1 MKTQMRFLN
10 DSVLRKISAVSI
22 FLVLGVASAL
32 SQGNYVI
39 KDGWWKP
46 VLKKHNIDL
55 AKFNFTKTFDMG
67 MNDTINNLWFEA
79 GVSDSLNERIV
90 PFRNAIIISTGED
103 NSYWI
108 TTAEYARHD
117 IDNNLLILRNGT
129 MERYSMNSEKVIPAD
144 SITYW
149 DMSIDIKGNSI
160 RISSK

>member
-1 MKTQMRFLN
+1 MKTPMMLLN
-10 DSVLRKISAVSI
+10 TSFSKRIVFIAFILLSAVSST
-22 FLVLGVASAL
+22 F
-32 SQGNYVI
+32 SQENYVI

-79 GVSDSLNERIV
+79 GVSDSINERIV

-117 IDNNLLILRNGT
+117 IGNNLLILRNGT